1 MLSGPAGDNN
11 KFYTFSVELPAS
23 AAAAQSELH
32 FRTTAAA
39 NTMGLRLA
47 NIKLTGKK

>member
-1 MLSGPAGDNN
+1 MLSGPAGDDN

-23 AAAAQSELH
+23 VATAHSELH